1 VVIRAIL
8 VDVGGPLEDTAALDD
23 RADALI
29 VDLFRRETVH
39 LQPADYLAAESETL
53 ASRAA
58 DFWRGVIWRLAGRSP
73 ALAHTVWTRFAQVR
87 GGDSKGTARAGM
99 IELIASL
106 HAGGVGLVAFDD
118 TPRDLGGR
126 IDGLGYGALFDAAIS
141 GAALDT
147 AKPDPRLLLAAAEA
161 CGAQPAE
168 CLVVGDRVDADIAP
182 ARRLGMTTI
191 WLRVGR
197 WRDVEARDWTEL
209 PDAEAGDADELAA
222 AIDRLMVR

>member
-1 VVIRAIL
+1 MIRAIL
-8 VDVGGPLEDTAALDD
+8 FDVGGPLEDTARLDD
-23 RADALI
+23 RADGLI

-39 LQPADYLAAESETL
+39 LQPADYLAAETETL
-53 ASRAA
+53 ASRAP
-58 DFWRGVIWRLAGRSP
+58 DFWRGVIWRLAGRAP
-73 ALAHTVWTRFAQVR
+73 ALAHAVWTRFAQVR
-87 GGDSKGTARAGM
+87 GADSKGVARTGM

-106 HAGGVGLVAFDD
+106 RAGGVGLVALDD
-118 TPRDLGGR
+118 APRDLGAR
-126 IDGLGYGALFDAAIS
+126 IDALGYGALFDTAIS
-141 GAALDT
+141 AATLDT
-147 AKPDPRLLLAAAEA
+147 AKPDPRLFRAAAEA

-168 CLVVGDRVDADIAP
+168 CLMIGDRIDVDIAP

-209 PDAEAGDADELAA
+209 PDAEARDTDDLAV